1 MIAGRVPAAVRVMTH
16 VPRSCRI
23 VVIGG
28 GPAGATIAR
37 LLASSG
43 HAVTTVA
50 RAIDERR
57 GIAESLPPSTRKVL
71 AAIGVLELV
80 ETGGAFR
87 NVGNTVWWGGG
98 EGRIEDFRA
107 AGEASGLQ
115 IWRPDFDRL
124 LVGEAV
130 RSGVTWITGNASEV
144 EFLDDCARTAVVLP
158 DGTTTSVT
166 SQFVVDA
173 SGRSAVLGRASRRPI
188 PGRRTSAWIGS
199 WSHQHATALTGE
211 TRTLVE
217 TVDDGWVWSVP
228 VSPTER
234 CVTVMIDPDR
244 TRFARE
250 GALEQRYLGE
260 LSKAGHIHALLD
272 GASLQRVWGCD
283 ASLYETADLGGPRHL
298 IVGDAASF
306 IDPLSSFGVK
316 KALTSAWMGAA
327 VVHTCL
333 TDAAVE
339 PAARELFATR
349 EREAYASSVRLSADY
364 AALAAIHHNTPF
376 WRIRTEVPE
385 ALAFVSSELTTEID
399 VVRAFEDLRTRPD
412 VHLRPA
418 PDVRFEWQ
426 PAFRGDRVELERAVT
441 SDTLARPV
449 RFVESIDLTRLVEM
463 AAHYRQVGD
472 LFTGYCERERPVPLP
487 SFLRALS
494 VLVATR
500 VLEPADC

>member
-1 MIAGRVPAAVRVMTH
+1 MTH
-16 VPRSCRI
+16 VSRPCEI
-23 VVIGG
+23 LVIGG

-37 LLASSG
+37 LLASRG

-80 ETGGAFR
+80 ENGGAFR

-98 EGRIEDFRA
+98 EGRIEDFRTA
-107 AGEASGLQ
+107 EEASGLQ

-124 LVGEAV
+124 LVDEAI
-130 RSGVTWITGNASEV
+130 RSGVTWLTGNAGGV
-144 EFLDDCARTAVVLP
+144 DFFDDRAETAVVLP
-158 DGTTTSVT
+158 DGTTTSVA

-199 WSHQHATALTGE
+199 WSHPHATALTGD

-244 TRFARE
+244 TRFTRE
-250 GALEQRYLGE
+250 GTLEQRYLGE
-260 LSKAGHIHALLD
+260 LAKAGHIHALLD
-272 GASLQRVWGCD
+272 GAVLERVWGCD

-364 AALAAIHHNTPF
+364 AVQAAIHHDTPF

-385 ALAFVSSELTTEID
+385 ALAFVSPELTTESD
-399 VVRAFEDLRTRPD
+399 VARAFEDLRTRPE

-418 PDVRFEWQ
+418 PGVRFEWQ

-449 RFVESIDLTRLVEM
+449 RFIDSIDLTRLVEM